1 MSSPRRL
8 VVISGARRPF
18 CGAEA
23 GSADASSPALAAQGN
38 SGLPPPEFN
47 TGVAHPARVYDYWL
61 GGKDNYAADRA
72 LGDTIIEAMPSTQFA
87 ARTSSAFLG
96 RAVRYLAAE
105 AGIRQFSIS
114 APTSRQRATPTR
126 SPWAAAPASR
136 IVYVDNDRWKSGC
149 AHDRSECSVNHGRCA
164 PANASAS
171 THPHRHGARASADD
185 QQSGRC
191 HCLHPGRAACG
202 TAILGWLVGT
212 VLVARGLLLEVVLLS
227 AAGGVASSVG
237 PLETHWS
244 LILWNPWFVAGG
256 LLLLLAACQFQRA

>member
-1 MSSPRRL
+1 MKHPRHPAGFQTSDHVVHEMSSPRRL

-105 AGIRQFSIS
+105 AGIRQFLDIGTDIPTASNTHEVAPGRRAGIS
-114 APTSRQRATPTR
+114 DRLRGQRPLEVGLCTR
-126 SPWAAAPASR
+126 SLRVLCQPRPVRSCQRVR
-136 IVYVDNDRWKSGC
+136 IHS
-149 AHDRSECSVNHGRCA
+149 
-164 PANASAS
+164 P
-171 THPHRHGARASADD
+171 P
-185 QQSGRC
+185 
-191 HCLHPGRAACG
+191 
-202 TAILGWLVGT
+202 
-212 VLVARGLLLEVVLLS
+212 
-227 AAGGVASSVG
+227 SSWRTR
-237 PLETHWS
+237 E
-244 LILWNPWFVAGG
+244 
-256 LLLLLAACQFQRA
+256 R